1 MLYNIYFSPTG
12 GTKRAAEFVAQTINK
27 DYVNIDFIKNPN
39 PEFCPTSKDLC
50 IIAAPSFGGRIPA
63 VCTELFSKIRGNG
76 AKCVL
81 IVVFGN
87 RAVDDALAELS
98 DIAKKNGFVVI
109 AAIEAVAEHSL
120 ARIYANGRPD
130 NKDIE
135 ELTGFGQKIKSKFLN
150 GDISVIAVPGARPYK
165 QVKAMPMELVLSDAC
180 INCKTCAKECPVGA
194 ISLEKVNIYD
204 KEKCFSCLH
213 CVSVCPSKARHNSPE
228 TTKMFENRLRER
240 CIQRKRNRL
249 YI

>member
-12 GTKRAAEFVAQTINK
+12 GTKRAADCVAQAICDDCVTV
-27 DYVNIDFIKNPN
+27 DLIKNPN
-39 PEFCPTSKDLC
+39 PELRLSQKDLC
-50 IIAAPSFGGRIPA
+50 LIAAPSFGGRVPA
-63 VCTELFSKIRGNG
+63 VCADLFSKISGNG

-81 IVVFGN
+81 LVVFGN

-98 DIAKKNGFVVI
+98 DIAEKGGFIVI

-130 NKDIE
+130 TADAE
-135 ELTGFGQKIKSKFLN
+135 ELTAFGKKIKSKFLS
-150 GDISVIAVPGARPYK
+150 GDISAIAVPGARPYK
-165 QVKAMPMELVLSDAC
+165 QAGTRPMDLVLRDTC
-180 INCKTCAKECPVGA
+180 IGCKTCVRECPVGA
-194 ISLEKVNIYD
+194 ISPENVSVYD

-213 CVSVCPSKARHNSPE
+213 CVSVCPMKARQNSSE
-228 TTKMFENRLRER
+228 TTKMFEERLRER
-240 CIQRKRNRL
+240 CTERKQNKL